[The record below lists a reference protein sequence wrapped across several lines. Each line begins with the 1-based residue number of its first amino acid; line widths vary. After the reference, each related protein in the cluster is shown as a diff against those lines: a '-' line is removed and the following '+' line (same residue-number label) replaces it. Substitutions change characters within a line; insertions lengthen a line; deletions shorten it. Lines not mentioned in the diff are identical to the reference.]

1 MLILMDSY
9 WLQLFAENSEAT
21 PGLDGKV
28 CCDQLMMSA
37 TGAAKSS
44 GPPRATYLP
53 ALGHTEVEERDWFLK
68 A

>member
-1 MLILMDSY
+1 
-9 WLQLFAENSEAT
+9 
-21 PGLDGKV
+21 
-28 CCDQLMMSA
+28 MMSA